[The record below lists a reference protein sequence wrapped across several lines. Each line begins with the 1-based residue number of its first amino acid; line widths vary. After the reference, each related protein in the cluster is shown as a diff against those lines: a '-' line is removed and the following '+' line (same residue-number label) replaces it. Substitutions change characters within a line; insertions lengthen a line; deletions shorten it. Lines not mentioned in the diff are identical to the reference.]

1 MRNLLLGLMMLFAL
15 SVFAQNTHTINFETP
30 GVGADWAST
39 MTENADNPP
48 VEFIANPVSGGINTS
63 TTVAKFTA
71 RAAGNP
77 WALCFTDG
85 DGVFTFD
92 ASNSTVKIMVYKPVI
107 SNVGLKFEGFSAPIE
122 IQIPNTLINQWEEL
136 TFNFSA
142 SIGNT
147 YSRIVIIPDFAAR
160 SEDHVIYLD
169 NIQVPNG
176 VPVGPLPE
184 PTTVPPTPTH
194 AAENVISIFSDSYTN
209 IPGTNFNPNWGQS
222 TIVTVNYIAAGNNTL
237 KYENLNYQGTQYTNQ
252 NVSLFQYFH
261 IDFWTPNATNLSF
274 FLISPGPVETPYALA
289 ITPESW
295 VSIDIPLSA
304 FAPVNLSDIFQF
316 KVVGNG
322 TVYFDNWYFW
332 KNPSNPGTDATLS
345 DLKVNGTTIN
355 GFTPGTLNYNYELPS
370 GSPVPTV
377 TATTNDPLASF
388 VVNNAVSLPGTSQ
401 VVVTA
406 QDGITT
412 LSYNVNFT
420 LVPSVAAPTPTQNP
434 LNVISMYSN
443 AFTNVPVDTWL
454 TAWSQ
459 GVLEDVIIAGN
470 PTKKYSLLNFVG
482 IETTGAN
489 LINATE
495 MTHFHIDV
503 WSPDAND
510 FKIKLVDFG
519 ADASYGGGDDTEHE
533 LTYPAPATNTWIS
546 YDIPLSNFTG
556 LASREHLAQLI
567 MVKAPLGT
575 IYVDNV
581 FYYFLGPKPYLA
593 LDVQDN
599 FENNGWGTIPVWTF
613 QDPNLVPL
621 PVVADPVIPTN
632 NVASYNRSGAF
643 QWTNA
648 QFILNHRMD
657 LTSRNIFNLKV
668 YFPSSN
674 DYTGALT
681 PTAAIKLQN
690 SLLGGNAWTTQE
702 QILITVTEF
711 DQWITLSFDFEYAST
726 RDDFDQVVVQ
736 FGGEGHNTPGIFY
749 FDDLQ
754 LMGYSVSGNVYYGI
768 TGNTK
773 PMATNTSVI
782 LYPGPTVPTSTG
794 GAYLVRPVAN
804 GSYKLSGATTKEW
817 GGLQAFDATLVAR
830 YLGSII
836 TLTDLQK
843 RASDVNLSSTIT
855 AFDGTLIKRR
865 LGSIATPQW
874 TAPTYVFD
882 GPFPTTPV
890 LDGIP
895 LTVSGANVTQELRT
909 LCSGDV
915 NGSYSPPV
923 E

>member
-1 MRNLLLGLMMLFAL
+1 MKNLLLGLMMLFAL
-15 SVFAQNTHTINFETP
+15 SVFAQSTHTINFETP
-30 GVGADWAST
+30 GVGADWT
-39 MTENADNPP
+39 WIVTENADNPP
-48 VEFIANPVSGGINTS
+48 LEFIANPVSGGINTS
-63 TTVAKFTA
+63 PTVAKFTA

-107 SNVGLKFEGFSAPIE
+107 SNVGIKFEGFSIPVE
-122 IQIPNTLINQWEEL
+122 ILIPNTLINQWEEL

-160 SEDHVIYLD
+160 SVDHIVYFD

-176 VPVGPLPE
+176 VPAGPLPE
-184 PTTVPPTPTH
+184 PTTAPPTPTH
-194 AAENVISIFSDSYTN
+194 AAENVISIYSDTYTN
-209 IPGTNFNPNWGQS
+209 IAGTNFNPNWGQS
-222 TIVTVNYIAAGNNTL
+222 TIVTVNYVAAGNNTL

-274 FLISPGPVETPYALA
+274 FLISPGPVETSYTLT

-295 VSIDIPLSA
+295 VSINIPLSV
-304 FAPVNLSDIFQF
+304 FSPVDLSNVFQF

-332 KNPSNPGTDATLS
+332 KDPSNPGTDATLS
-345 DLKVNGTTIN
+345 DLKVNGTTIT

-388 VVNNAVSLPGTSQ
+388 VVNNASSLPGTTQ

-406 QDGITT
+406 DDGITSLT
-412 LSYNVNFT
+412 YSVNFI
-420 LVPSVAAPTPTQNP
+420 LEPIIAAPTPTQNP

-443 AFTNVPVDTWL
+443 AYTNVPVDTWL
-454 TAWSQ
+454 TVWSQ
-459 GVLEDVIIAGN
+459 GVLEDILIAGN

-519 ADASYGGGDDTEHE
+519 ANAAYGGGDDTEHE

-546 YDIPLSNFTG
+546 YNIPLSNFTG

-581 FYYFLGPKPYLA
+581 FYYFEGPKPYLA

-599 FENNGWGTIPVWTF
+599 FENNGWGTIPAWSF

-621 PVVADPVIPTN
+621 PVVADPVLPTN
-632 NVASYNRSGAF
+632 NVAAYNRSGAF
-643 QWTNA
+643 QYTNA
-648 QFILNHRMD
+648 QFVLNHRMD

-711 DQWITLSFDFEYAST
+711 DQWITLSYDFDYASA
-726 RDDFDQVVVQ
+726 RDDFDQVIVQ
-736 FGGEGHNTPGIFY
+736 LGGEGHNAPGMFY

-754 LMGYSVSGNVYYGI
+754 LMGYSLSGNVTYGY
-768 TGNTK
+768 TVTTK
-773 PMATNTSVI
+773 YMATNTTVT
-782 LYPGPTVPTSTG
+782 LTPGPTVPTG
-794 GAYLVRPVAN
+794 PLGAYLIRPLGN
-804 GSYKLSGATTKEW
+804 GNYVLRGNSTKPY
-817 GGLQAFDATLVAR
+817 GGLQNLDAIQVQKFVA
-830 YLGSII
+830 GSV
-836 TLTDLQK
+836 LFTDLQK
-843 RASDVNLSSTIT
+843 RAGDVNKSSSVQNLDATFIR
-855 AFDGTLIKRR
+855 KRVS
-865 LGSIATPQW
+865 GIIVPQW
-874 TAPTYVFD
+874 TAPDWIFD
-882 GPFPTTPV
+882 GPFGAAPPLQGLPV
-890 LDGIP
+890 IIFNSD
-895 LTVSGANVTQELRT
+895 LTVIFRT

-915 NGSYSPPV
+915 NGSYSPPA